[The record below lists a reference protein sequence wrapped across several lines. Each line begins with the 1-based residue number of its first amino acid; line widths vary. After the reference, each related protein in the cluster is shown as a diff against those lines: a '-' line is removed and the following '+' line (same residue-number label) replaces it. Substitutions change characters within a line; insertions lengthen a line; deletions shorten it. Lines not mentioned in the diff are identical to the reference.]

1 MNIYEQL
8 RRDEGVRLKPYTDT
22 VGKLTIGVGRN
33 LTDKGISEKEADAM
47 LTADVMEVREGLSKN
62 GYQYYLGDSDD
73 DPAVVRYD
81 VLVNMAFNMG
91 IGGLLAFKKMLAAYK
106 AGDWETAATEMLDSK
121 WAEQVGPRAERL
133 AKQMREGV
141 WV

>member
-33 LTDKGISEKEADAM
+33 LTDKGISEQEAREM
-47 LTADVMEVREGLSKN
+47 LSTDVIEVQQALAKSGLD
-62 GYQYYLGDSDD
+62 YQIQPDEESF
-73 DPAVVRYD
+73 ARYN

-91 IGGLLAFKKMLAAYK
+91 IGGLLAFKNMLACYK
-106 AGDWETAATEMLDSK
+106 AGDWAGAAKHMLDSK
-121 WAEQVGPRAERL
+121 WAEQVGPRAHRL
-133 AKQMREGV
+133 AKQMETGQ